1 MVQLRTSACAAE
13 LHQIPKRKTPIT
25 VVAST
30 GSDRAQF
37 LNAPRCWCIDKANPS
52 KSGADFSALRR
63 WSPRRRPAAI
73 ATGST
78 RCRPWHS
85 ANKASG
91 IGWPSC
97 QSGPE
102 TSNRSDLERDLHS
115 SLMQR
120 PLLVINDNNCPGGQG
135 RGFGPENNEFIL
147 IGLADRLPVPEPG
160 TWILLLAGA
169 AGVLVTTLH
178 LAQDLS
184 R

>member
-78 RCRPWHS
+78 RCRPLAQRKQSLWYRVAILPKRARDVKQERPREGS
-85 ANKASG
+85 ALIVDAKS
-91 IGWPSC
+91 
-97 QSGPE
+97 
-102 TSNRSDLERDLHS
+102 
-115 SLMQR
+115 
-120 PLLVINDNNCPGGQG
+120 LLVINDHNYPGGQG
-135 RGFGPENNEFIL
+135 RGFGPDNNEFIL

-169 AGVLVTTLH
+169 ARVLVTTLH
-178 LAQDLS
+178 LARALP